1 MIGLFLGGNVR
12 VDFQHKSKKLELFQ
26 KVALFC
32 LSLANF
38 SSKSIGMSIKA
49 K

>member
-12 VDFQHKSKKLELFQ
+12 VDFPVQKKLELFQ

-32 LSLANF
+32 
-38 SSKSIGMSIKA
+38 SKSIGMSIKA

>member
-12 VDFQHKSKKLELFQ
+12 VDFPVQKKLELFQ